1 MALQIYDPA
10 TGLTRDATTDDFSAQ
25 RPLTP
30 LGSVIAVTVTT
41 SSQTLAALAGA
52 LDTTC
57 NWISLQLRD
66 DQTSGQVVRINYNGT
81 ASATAYDATMS
92 LDANRSDPP
101 SLIGKGSKA
110 VFEAY
115 QLIASAGAVV
125 LLRQFKEG

>member
-10 TGLTRDATTDDFSAQ
+10 TGLTRDATVDDFSAQ

-30 LGSVIAVTVTT
+30 LGSVIAITVTT

-66 DQTSGQVVRINYNGT
+66 DQNTGQIVRINYNAA

-92 LDANRSDPP
+92 LDANRIDGPG
-101 SLIGKGSKA
+101 LFGKGSKA
-110 VFEAY
+110 IFEAY
-115 QLIASAGAVV
+115 QLVANASAVV
-125 LLRQFKEG
+125 LVRQYKEG

>member
-10 TGLTRDATTDDFSAQ
+10 TGLTRDATVDDFSAQ

-30 LGSVIAVTVTT
+30 LGSVIAITVTT
-41 SSQTLAALAGA
+41 SSQTLAVLAGA

-92 LDANRSDPP
+92 LDAARSDPS
-101 SLIGKGSKA
+101 SLMGKGAKA
-110 VFEAY
+110 AFEAF
-115 QLIASAGAVV
+115 QLIANASAIV
-125 LLRQFKEG
+125 LLRQFREG